1 MKKILTVLLL
11 SFLSVTAQAS
21 EQADKTAAAKEVL
34 EASNAKAI
42 FSEARRQIEAMTDQ
56 ALTQTIPADNKAM
69 MERYTS
75 RVQTILEEG
84 LDWGAMEEQMLA
96 IYQRTFS
103 LQELRDMA
111 EFYQSESGRAI
122 MKKMPQVMAES
133 VQISQRQMQH
143 VMPSLQQMFSDM
155 EAELAQADAQKGA
168 QKP

>member
-1 MKKILTVLLL
+1 
-11 SFLSVTAQAS
+11 
-21 EQADKTAAAKEVL
+21 
-34 EASNAKAI
+34 
-42 FSEARRQIEAMTDQ
+42 
-56 ALTQTIPADNKAM
+56 
-69 MERYTS
+69 
-75 RVQTILEEG
+75 VQTILEEG

-111 EFYQSESGRAI
+111 EFYQSDSGRAI

>member
-1 MKKILTVLLL
+1 MKKILSVLLL
-11 SFLSVTAQAS
+11 SFLSVAALAS

-34 EASNAKAI
+34 AASNARAI
-42 FSEARRQIEAMTDQ
+42 FTEARRQIEGMTDQ

-69 MERYTS
+69 TKRYNK
-75 RVQTILEEG
+75 RVQTILDEG
-84 LDWGAMEEQMLA
+84 LDWESMETQMLA

-103 LQELRDMA
+103 LQELQDMA
-111 EFYQSESGRAI
+111 AFYQSDSGRAI

-155 EAELAQADAQKGA
+155 EAELAQAEAQK
-168 QKP
+168 K

>member
-1 MKKILTVLLL
+1 
-11 SFLSVTAQAS
+11 
-21 EQADKTAAAKEVL
+21 
-34 EASNAKAI
+34 
-42 FSEARRQIEAMTDQ
+42 
-56 ALTQTIPADNKAM
+56 
-69 MERYTS
+69 
-75 RVQTILEEG
+75 
-84 LDWGAMEEQMLA
+84 MEEQMLA

-111 EFYQSESGRAI
+111 EFYQSDSGRAI